1 MEVFTAAPHHD
12 ILVLLIQIAVLLFTA
27 RVLGE
32 LSQRVGQPS
41 VVGEILAGIILGP
54 SLLSGIFPELGEWI
68 VPHNEVQGYLLEVV
82 GLIGVM
88 LLLLITG
95 LETDLVLIRSK
106 AKSAV
111 GVALGGLILPLLMG
125 FILGRFIP
133 DELLADPDDRF
144 VFSLYLAIA
153 MAISAIPVVAK
164 VLMDLSL
171 TRRDVGQTI
180 IAAAMIDDTTGWILL
195 SIVIGLAGGTAIT
208 IGSVAE
214 SVGSVLGFMA
224 ISFTIGYWLVRRL
237 LNYVHSHI
245 QSREKILSLIIML
258 AFIWGALSQG
268 LNLEAMLGA
277 FVMGIIFSQMPSLDT
292 EVVHKIESLTLG
304 VFAPIF
310 FAIAGLKVNIRSL
323 LAPDLILVSLA
334 VILTAVFCK
343 VVGVYIGARSVGQSD
358 HWTALFYGAGLNAR
372 GSMGIIIANIGL
384 TLGLLTQDMFSII
397 VVMAVVTSLMA
408 PTGLRW
414 ALRRIQ
420 MDEHELGR
428 LRLEAIN
435 KDNVIANVHRVLM
448 PIRPRDSHGG
458 SPTQTLEARL
468 LENLGKNSSLAL
480 TLMTV
485 THSGNET
492 RCQEF
497 LEEVSQLFTHTT
509 LTKKVAVN
517 DNPTESIL
525 NEVKKGYDLLILGA
539 SERQTAS
546 QSLFTPVID
555 ALVRLSPTPSIIVHA
570 PQNVENWQ
578 PHRILTTTTGS
589 IAGRRAVQLGF
600 ALAAQTGGEVI
611 ILKVVQKSVHLHTPT
626 EFAER
631 QLNIAHE
638 IVNDLEAMG
647 QLMGVSTLGQVE
659 IGMEAE
665 ATILEVAR
673 KRQADLLIL
682 GTNVRPSSESLY
694 LGPKVEHIL
703 SSSPCPVM
711 VFNSA

>member
-32 LSQRVGQPS
+32 LSQRIGQPS

-68 VPHNEVQGYLLEVV
+68 VPHNEVQGYLLEVI
-82 GLIGVM
+82 GLMGVM
-88 LLLLITG
+88 FLMLITG
-95 LETDLVLIRSK
+95 LETDLALIRSQ
-106 AKSAV
+106 ARSAI
-111 GVALGGLILPLLMG
+111 GVALGGLILPLTTG
-125 FILGRFIP
+125 FLLGQFLPEKMLGDPDKRFI
-133 DELLADPDDRF
+133 
-144 VFSLYLAIA
+144 FSLFLAIS
-153 MAISAIPVVAK
+153 MSISAIPVVAK
-164 VLMDLSL
+164 VLMDLNL

-180 IAAAMIDDTTGWILL
+180 IASAMIDDTTGWILL
-195 SIVIGLAGGTAIT
+195 SVVIGLASGAAVTV
-208 IGSVAE
+208 GSVAE
-214 SVGSVLGFMA
+214 AIIKVLGFML
-224 ISFTIGYWLVRRL
+224 ISFTAGYWLVNQV
-237 LNYVHSHI
+237 LNFTQNHI
-245 QSREKILSLIIML
+245 QGREKVLTLVVFM
-258 AFIWGALSQG
+258 AFVWGAVTQALD
-268 LNLEAMLGA
+268 LEAMLGA
-277 FVMGIIFSQMPSLDT
+277 FVMGILFSQMPALDI
-292 EVVHKIESLTLG
+292 EAVHKIESVALG
-304 VFAPIF
+304 IFAPIF
-310 FAIAGLKVNIRSL
+310 FAIAGLKVNIINL
-323 LAPDLILVSLA
+323 LDLELILIALLVIALA
-334 VILTAVFCK
+334 TFCK
-343 VVGVYIGARSVGQSD
+343 MVGVYVGARLIAGLD

-372 GSMGIIIANIGL
+372 GSMEIIVATVGL
-384 TLGLLTQDMFSII
+384 RLGLLTQDMFSI
-397 VVMAVVTSLMA
+397 VVLMAVTTSLMA
-408 PTGLRW
+408 PAVLRW

-435 KDNVIANVHRVLM
+435 RDNVIANVHRVLM

-517 DNPTESIL
+517 DDPTESIL
-525 NEVKKGYDLLILGA
+525 SEVKKGYDLLILGA

-578 PHRILTTTTGS
+578 PRRILTTTTGS

-711 VFNSA
+711 VFNSV